1 MIEVWFARAESP
13 RRNGSAGVL
22 ARIVLGS
29 LLGVPPAQ
37 VPIRRR
43 CRRCGS
49 TEHGKPYV
57 AGAPI
62 HFSTSSAGGRVA
74 VAAGEVP
81 LGVDL
86 VDVAEIRPET
96 AGAILSPAEQADDP
110 RGLATVWARK
120 EAILK
125 ATGDG
130 LSVDPQA
137 VRVSAPDAPAA
148 LLSWPL
154 GGVRGVHVVDLD
166 TGSQVGSVSS
176 LAWLSGAGM
185 RVAVHPDATALMEGE
200 R

>member
-13 RRNGSAGVL
+13 RRNGSARVL

-37 VPIRRR
+37 VPIRRH
-43 CRRCGS
+43 CSRCGS

-57 AGAPI
+57 DGDPI
-62 HFSTSSAGGRVA
+62 HFSASSAGGHIA
-74 VAAGEVP
+74 VAAGGVP

-96 AGAILSPAEQADDP
+96 GRAILSPDEQADDP

-137 VRVSAPDAPAA
+137 VRVSSPDAPAA

-166 TGSQVGSVSS
+166 TGSQVGSLSS
-176 LAWLSGAGM
+176 LAWLSRAGM
-185 RVAVHPDATALMEGE
+185 QVVVHPDAADLLGE
-200 R
+200 QR